1 MQKAFENFKQ
11 FIEPFGLNGADFNA
25 MIRSCEIIQFPKG
38 HTIIN
43 GGTKQDAVFYMSKGI
58 VRNYVVTLDE
68 QINTYGFRM
77 ENMLI
82 TGYGLHNYKNEY
94 RALVS
99 VETLEACEMIKI
111 PFPVL
116 NYMELHS
123 KDAHK
128 VARHLAENHSIELVQ
143 FIISADTN
151 TLIDRY
157 NNLEQLFP
165 NIHQRVPQ
173 HIIASYL
180 RITPVH
186 LSRIKKSNL
195 VS

>member
-11 FIEPFGLNGADFNA
+11 FIEPFGLNEADFNT
-25 MIRSCEIIQFPKG
+25 MIQSCEIIQFSKG
-38 HTIIN
+38 VTVIET
-43 GGTKQDAVFYMSKGI
+43 GVKQYVVYYISKGI

-68 QINTYGFRM
+68 QISTYGFRM

-82 TGYGLHNYKNEY
+82 TGYGLHNYENEY
-94 RALVS
+94 RSLVS
-99 VETLEACEMIKI
+99 VETLEVCEMIKI
-111 PFPVL
+111 PFSIL

-123 KDAHK
+123 KDAQK
-128 VARHLAENHSIELVQ
+128 IARYLAENHTIELVQ
-143 FIISADTN
+143 FIISADTK
-151 TLIDRY
+151 TVIERY
-157 NNLEQLFP
+157 NELDLLFP

-186 LSRIKKSNL
+186 LSRIKKSK
-195 VS
+195 

>member
-1 MQKAFENFKQ
+1 MNKTFENFKQ
-11 FIEPFGLNGADFNA
+11 FIEPFGLNHADFNT
-25 MIRSCEIIQFPKG
+25 MIQSCEIVQFPKG
-38 HTIIN
+38 HIIIN
-43 GGTKQDAVFYMSKGI
+43 AGTKQDAVFYMSKGI

-68 QINTYGFRM
+68 QISTYGFRM

-123 KDAHK
+123 KDAQK
-128 VARHLAENHSIELVQ
+128 IASHLAENHSIELVQ
-143 FIISADTN
+143 FIISADTK

-157 NNLEQLFP
+157 NNLEKLFP

-173 HIIASYL
+173 HMIASYL
-180 RITPVH
+180 GITPEY
-186 LSRIKKSNL
+186 LSNVKKSRKKI
-195 VS
+195 

>member
-1 MQKAFENFKQ
+1 MIKAFENFNQ
-11 FIEPFGLNGADFNA
+11 FIEPFGLNEADFNT
-25 MIRSCEIIQFPKG
+25 MIQSCKIIQFPKG
-38 HTIIN
+38 QTIIHT
-43 GGTKQDAVFYMSKGI
+43 GEKQEAVYFMSKGI
-58 VRNYVVTLDE
+58 VRNYVVNLDE
-68 QINTYGFRM
+68 QISTYGFRM

-99 VETLEACEMIKI
+99 VETLEACIMVKI
-111 PFPVL
+111 PFSVL
-116 NYMELHS
+116 IFMELHS
-123 KDAHK
+123 KDAQK
-128 VARHLAENHSIELVQ
+128 IARHLAENHSIELVQ
-143 FIISADTN
+143 FIISSDTQ

-157 NNLEQLFP
+157 NNLEKLFP

-186 LSRIKKSNL
+186 LSRIKKLNL

>member
-11 FIEPFGLNGADFNA
+11 FIQPFGLNEADFNT
-25 MIRSCEIIQFPKG
+25 MIQSCEIVQFPKG

-43 GGTKQDAVFYMSKGI
+43 TGTKQDAVFYISKGI

-68 QINTYGFRM
+68 HISTYGFRM
-77 ENMLI
+77 ENMLM

-116 NYMELHS
+116 NYMETHS

-128 VARHLAENHSIELVQ
+128 VARHIAEGHTLDLVK
-143 FIISADTN
+143 FIISADTK
-151 TLIDRY
+151 TIIERY
-157 NNLEQLFP
+157 NELDLLFP
-165 NIHQRVPQ
+165 NLHQRVPQ

-186 LSRIKKSNL
+186 LSRIKKL
-195 VS
+195 K

>member
-1 MQKAFENFKQ
+1 MIKAFENFKQ
-11 FIEPFGLNGADFNA
+11 FIEPFGLNEEGFNT
-25 MIRSCEIIQFPKG
+25 MIQSCKIIQFPKG
-38 HTIIN
+38 QTIIN
-43 GGTKQDAVFYMSKGI
+43 AGTKQDAVFYMSKGI
-58 VRNYVVTLDE
+58 VRNYVVTLGE
-68 QINTYGFRM
+68 QISTYGFRM

-111 PFPVL
+111 PFSVL

-123 KDAHK
+123 KDAQK
-128 VARHLAENHSIELVQ
+128 IARHLAENHSIELVQ
-143 FIISADTN
+143 FIISADTQ

-165 NIHQRVPQ
+165 NIHQRVTQ

-186 LSRIKKSNL
+186 LSRIKKLNL